1 MADNDNVVFR
11 QQLLS
16 IDENLGK
23 EDVEGLKFLCSD
35 FIPLKKLETVKSAQ
49 DIFQFLINEDLI
61 NKDDTFLIAELLY
74 IIKCPSLL
82 QKLGFTK
89 EIVQEEL
96 PKRGKVSGYR
106 QLLYEITE
114 ELTKD
119 NVKDAAFL
127 LTAYLPKKQPVMS
140 ALELLTSLQK
150 KDLLQESDLTV
161 IEYICRKTAPHLLK
175 KIEIYK
181 QTKVP
186 HQENKETV
194 PSSVCAFNTP
204 ILGNTSVQDPVLP
217 KNYEHLYNGNFGSLQ
232 EHIGNFYSLPANPGL
247 KAEPVL
253 DSLRQGLQ
261 QTVRKNDLHAAPVTL
276 KQYKMDGQYRG
287 YCLIINNVNFEGDL
301 KKRNGSEKD
310 AMELKRVFT
319 WLGFKVKK
327 YDDQSS
333 TEIEKLL
340 KFWQSSEDWKDSD
353 CLVCC
358 ILSHGKSG
366 KIFGTDECLIP
377 IRTITSYFKANS
389 CPLLAQKP
397 KLFFIQAC
405 QGEKKQR
412 PSFLEE
418 DASFELDAQSSGFV
432 SSQQMT
438 SSIPDEADFLL
449 GMATVDGCLSFR
461 HVHEGSWY
469 IQALCRKLQL
479 LVPRGED
486 ILSILTEVNEEVS
499 KCADPHH
506 RWKQMPQ
513 PAYTLRKKMIFP
525 VPKEPFAPSEQNSDM
540 Q

>member
-1 MADNDNVVFR
+1 MADNENVVFR

-23 EDVEGLKFLCSD
+23 EDVEDLKFLCSD
-35 FIPLKKLETVKSAQ
+35 FISLKKLETVKSAQ

-74 IIKCPSLL
+74 IIRCNFLL
-82 QKLGFTK
+82 QKLGYTK

-96 PKRGKVSGYR
+96 PNRGKVSSYR
-106 QLLYEITE
+106 QLLYEIAE

-127 LTAYLPKKQPVMS
+127 LKADLPKKQPIMS
-140 ALELLTSLQK
+140 ALELLTSLEK
-150 KDLLQESDLTV
+150 KDLLQESDLS
-161 IEYICRKTAPHLLK
+161 ILEYICQKTAPHLLR
-175 KIEIYK
+175 KIEIYT
-181 QTKVP
+181 QAKVP

-194 PSSVCAFNTP
+194 PSSVCAFNMP
-204 ILGNTSVQDPVLP
+204 VLGNTSLQNPVPP
-217 KNYEHLYNGNFGSLQ
+217 KNHEHLYNEMFGSLE
-232 EHIGNFYSLPANPGL
+232 EHVGMVYSLAENPDL

-253 DSLRQGLQ
+253 NFLGQGLQ
-261 QTVRKNDLHAAPVTL
+261 QTVRKTDTL
-276 KQYKMDGQYRG
+276 NQYKMDGQYRG
-287 YCLIINNVNFEGDL
+287 YCLIINNVNFEGNL
-301 KKRNGSEKD
+301 RKRKGSEKD

-327 YDDQSS
+327 YDDQTS
-333 TEIEKLL
+333 TEIGKLL
-340 KFWQSSEDWKDSD
+340 QFWQFSEDWKESD

-377 IRTITSYFKANS
+377 IRAITSYFKANN

-405 QGEKKQR
+405 QGEKSQQ
-412 PSFLEE
+412 PVFLQE
-418 DASFELDAQSSGFV
+418 DASFEPDAQSSGFV
-432 SSQQMT
+432 SSQQLT

-449 GMATVDGCLSFR
+449 GMATVDGYLSFR
-461 HVHEGSWY
+461 HVHEGTWY
-469 IQALCRKLQL
+469 IQALCSKLQL

-499 KCADPHH
+499 KRADAQ
-506 RWKQMPQ
+506 RERKQMPQ
-513 PAYTLRKKMIFP
+513 PAYTLRKKLIFP
-525 VPKEPFAPSEQNSDM
+525 VPKEPFAPSEQSSDM